1 MRHMGVSFLFFCS
14 DVYSASAL
22 GGSWS
27 VSVWE
32 RLHSSFNGA
41 EFLIN
46 RDNVWSLTPILSF
59 QADGGLIASPTVI
72 NGTAYFGDSA
82 GYFYAF
88 HAFERRPLWRQFVGM
103 ASKPVNP
110 ICQQAIGVA
119 GQAVVT
125 GGVVYVPGGDSAVYA
140 LDQQT
145 GSQLWRGAV
154 AGPGSGSYLWSF
166 PMLLNPSLSL
176 GLASLGGCPSGP
188 G

>member
-1 MRHMGVSFLFFCS
+1 MRHIGVIFLFLCS

-32 RLHSSFNGA
+32 PAQCSFNAA

-46 RDNVWSLTPILSF
+46 RDNFWFLTPILSF
-59 QADGGLIASPTVI
+59 EADGGLIASPTVI

-125 GGVVYVPGGDSAVYA
+125 GGVVYVPGGDSAIYA
-140 LDQQT
+140 LGQQT
-145 GSQLWRGAV
+145 GSPLWRVAV
-154 AGPGSGSYLWSF
+154 ADPGSALYLWSSLV
-166 PMLLNPSLSL
+166 LLNPSPFFA
-176 GLASLGGCPSGP
+176 LASP